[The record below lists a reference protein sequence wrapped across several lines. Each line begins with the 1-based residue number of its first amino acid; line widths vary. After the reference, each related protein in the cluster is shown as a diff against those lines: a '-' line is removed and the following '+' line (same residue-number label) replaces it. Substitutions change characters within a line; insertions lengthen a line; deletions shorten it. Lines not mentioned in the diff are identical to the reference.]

1 MERQEQQKTF
11 GIVPLKSKDEIKQK
25 IKQKGFKLMLGTS
38 IESSNELTENFNIL
52 KKQLP
57 IFAFV
62 LQGKDAIRIWL
73 KMIKQEKEVQ
83 NTLLSYHA
91 SNTSTEAEREISLFQ
106 TFVKSSVTVKKVNV
120 QKKSVS
126 RVPLKKR
133 NEDAKTSD
141 TNQEL
146 TMTKPL
152 KTRVGNS
159 TVRKASDGVTN
170 RVPTNQKRAKG
181 GVSKNTPPVSV
192 VTGRTRKVGKMSEKA
207 AKEQETKATKE
218 EESIVDESKKKNRPV
233 MQQEES
239 TVENQEKKQVIVEET
254 AAEASVSIDKPVIKE
269 EVIIEKKD
277 SFIRE
282 VEESIVKDK
291 LAIKKAPIIT
301 NKESNETVLQYEPV
315 SHFSTCSSA
324 VSDEHDAEVAAAT
337 RFMTTR
343 NQEDHLE
350 RYSPSSNRRSS
361 TLSPNSAIAS
371 RPETP
376 EISELRSKFEN
387 IIHTGNQPSRP
398 VSKMS
403 NEFISRIKEMKPRDP
418 TGSRVKSMVEFF
430 MDENLNK
437 WEF

>member
-73 KMIKQEKEVQ
+73 KMIKQEKD
-83 NTLLSYHA
+83 
-91 SNTSTEAEREISLFQ
+91 NTSTEAEREISLFQ

-376 EISELRSKFEN
+376 EISELRRNE
-387 IIHTGNQPSRP
+387 TER
-398 VSKMS
+398 S
-403 NEFISRIKEMKPRDP
+403 NWIK
-418 TGSRVKSMVEFF
+418 S
-430 MDENLNK
+430 
-437 WEF
+437 